1 MQSAPLLTIGTRG
14 SPLALVQAHLV
25 KDLLARTHGLDPDAI
40 AIKPITTSG
49 DKLKE
54 APLAEVGGKGLFS
67 KEIEEALFS
76 GEVDIGVHSAKD
88 LATTLPK
95 GLFLP
100 ALLEREDIRDAFV
113 SLKARTLS
121 DLPADAKV
129 GSSSIRR
136 SAQVLRQRPDLTI
149 VPFRGN
155 VDTRLRKL
163 REGIADATILAVA
176 GLRRLG
182 REMEVTDYLDP
193 KQFPPAPAQGAIALE
208 CRTGDTR
215 TVGYAAALNHG
226 ATATAVTAERALL
239 RELDGSCRTA
249 VGVLTTQER
258 GEIEMLGEILAPDGR
273 QWVEETLSGPATDA
287 EAIGAALGRKLR
299 AIAGPTLLAAL
310 NAHA

>member
-25 KDLLARTHGLDPDAI
+25 QELITRTHGVDPDDI
-40 AIKPITTSG
+40 AIKTITTSG

-67 KEIEEALFS
+67 KEIEEALHA

-88 LATTLPK
+88 LATILPQ

-100 ALLEREDIRDAFV
+100 AFLEREDIRDAFV
-113 SLKARTLS
+113 SLKARSLA
-121 DLPADAKV
+121 DLPAGAKV

-155 VDTRLRKL
+155 VDTRLKKL
-163 REGIADATILAVA
+163 REGVADATILAVA
-176 GLRRLG
+176 GLRRLR

-193 KQFPPAPAQGAIALE
+193 QKFPPAPAQGAIALE
-208 CRTGDTR
+208 CRTDDTR
-215 TVGYAAALNHG
+215 IIRIAAALNHG

-249 VGVLTTQER
+249 IGVLTTQAR
-258 GEIEMLGEILAPDGR
+258 GEISMKGEILAPDGR
-273 QWVEETLSGPATDA
+273 QWVEETLSGPATEA
-287 EAIGAALGRKLR
+287 EAVGAELGRKLR
-299 AIAGPTLLAAL
+299 ALAGPSLLAAIS
-310 NAHA
+310 AQT

>member
-25 KDLLARTHGLDPDAI
+25 KDLLARTQGLDPDAI

-121 DLPADAKV
+121 NLSAGAKV

-287 EAIGAALGRKLR
+287 EAIGAELGRKLR